1 MSKIKQAG
9 GKKTNS
15 LSCALLHPPDFVYFH
30 HCGTRLTPGVSP
42 RFRNRKRKMARK
54 TVSRKKLR
62 AESEAADKKKTK
74 KKAAKKKKA
83 KKAVKKKAAKKKKAK
98 KKRRSKKNIVV
109 RLRLFW
115 GVFNQSMKRVA
126 LYEFNQRKQAEK
138 KAEDLSKSGKSPHF
152 VQRVKE
158 EIEEPL
164 EEPVEA

>member
-1 MSKIKQAG
+1 
-9 GKKTNS
+9 
-15 LSCALLHPPDFVYFH
+15 
-30 HCGTRLTPGVSP
+30 
-42 RFRNRKRKMARK
+42 MARK

-62 AESEAADKKKTK
+62 AESEAAEKKKTKKKKKKAAK
-74 KKAAKKKKA
+74 KKAAKKKK
-83 KKAVKKKAAKKKKAK
+83 KA
-98 KKRRSKKNIVV
+98 KRRSKKNIVV

-164 EEPVEA
+164 EEPAVE